1 MTASVAAT
9 DFDVVIVG
17 AGMVGASLACAL
29 AEAGLRL
36 AVLDS
41 QPVDNP
47 ITSSS
52 AFDDLPFDARVSAIT
67 PASQEF
73 FKSLHVWDAITARR
87 YSPYTDMHVW
97 EADGT
102 GSIHFSAADIH
113 ADVLGHII
121 ENSVILAALH
131 EKLQQQENVTLL
143 APVTLQELQSAM
155 TVESGTPGR
164 IGLLLA
170 DGRQLS
176 TRLLVAADGAN
187 SRVRELAGFQTR
199 EWDYEH
205 HAIVTT
211 VRTELPHKQ
220 TAIQRFM
227 DEGVLAFLPLNPC
240 RSGPCPRLDIADDS
254 IAGRARSYKSGDDQR
269 YCSIVWSVLPDYAQS
284 LMSLDDPAFARAL
297 ESAIESRL
305 GTIAHVDKRYSFPL
319 RQRHAS
325 SYVQD
330 RIALIGDAAHTI
342 HPLAGQGVNLGLLD
356 ASALANEI
364 CQAHAVGRD
373 FADLRTL
380 RRYQRRRI
388 GHNLGMMWLMEGFKH
403 LFADQPLPLRWLRN
417 AGMSGLDGIVPVKN
431 RIMRS
436 AMGID

>member
-1 MTASVAAT
+1 MKESATAA
-9 DFDVVIVG
+9 DFDIVIVG

-29 AEAGLRL
+29 AKTGLRI

-41 QPVDNP
+41 QVVD
-47 ITSSS
+47 TRS
-52 AFDDLPFDARVSAIT
+52 ALSGTFDPRVSAIT

-73 FKSLHVWDAITARR
+73 FRSLGVWESIVARR
-87 YSPYTDMHVW
+87 ASPYTDMHVW

-102 GSIHFSAADIH
+102 GSIHFSAPDIH
-113 ADVLGHII
+113 ADVLGHIV

-131 EKLQQQENVTLL
+131 ERLAQQENVSVL
-143 APVTLQELQSAM
+143 APVTLSALEPPLP
-155 TVESGTPGR
+155 TIEDAAERVRLILG
-164 IGLLLA
+164 

-187 SRVRELAGFQTR
+187 SRVRELAGFKTR

-211 VRTELPHKQ
+211 VRTELPHQQ

-227 DEGVLAFLPLNPC
+227 DQGTLAFLPL
-240 RSGPCPRLDIADDS
+240 RS
-254 IAGRARSYKSGDDQR
+254 AGGSEPNSQH

-284 LMSLDDPAFARAL
+284 LMALDDTQFARAL
-297 ESAIESRL
+297 QSAIESRL
-305 GTIAHVDKRYSFPL
+305 GTVSQVDQRYSFPL
-319 RQRHAS
+319 RQRHAT
-325 SYVQD
+325 SYVQNG
-330 RIALIGDAAHTI
+330 IALIGDAAHTI

-356 ASALANEI
+356 AKVLAAEI
-364 CQAHAVGRD
+364 CQAYGVGRD

-388 GHNLGMMWLMEGFKH
+388 GHNLGMMWMMEGFKQ
-403 LFADQPLPLRWLRN
+403 LFADQPMPLRWLRN
-417 AGMSGLDGIVPVKN
+417 AGMTALDQTAPLRN

>member
-1 MTASVAAT
+1 MTTSTAAT

-17 AGMVGASLACAL
+17 AGMVGASFACAL
-29 AEAGLRL
+29 AETGLRL

-41 QPVDNP
+41 QAID
-47 ITSSS
+47 IQARSSS
-52 AFDDLPFDARVSAIT
+52 ALGAAPFDRQPFDPRVSAIT

-73 FKSLHVWDAITARR
+73 FRSLHVWEAIAARR
-87 YSPYTDMHVW
+87 HSPYTDMHVW

-113 ADVLGHII
+113 AEVLGHII

-131 EKLQQQENVTLL
+131 ERLQQQENVALL
-143 APVTLQELQSAM
+143 APVTLHELQSSE
-155 TVESGTPGR
+155 VLQNVGQGKVR
-164 IGLLLA
+164 LVLA
-170 DGRQLS
+170 DDRQLS

-211 VRTELPHKQ
+211 VRTEFPHRRA
-220 TAIQRFM
+220 AIQRFM
-227 DEGVLAFLPLNPC
+227 DEGTLAFLPL
-240 RSGPCPRLDIADDS
+240 RESGGNIADD
-254 IAGRARSYKSGDDQR
+254 QQH
-269 YCSIVWSVLPDYAQS
+269 CSIVWSVLPDFAQS
-284 LMSLDDPAFARAL
+284 LMALNDSEFAQVL
-297 ESAIESRL
+297 EGAIESRL
-305 GTIAHVDKRYSFPL
+305 GAILHVDKRYSFPL
-319 RQRHAS
+319 RQRHAAT
-325 SYVQD
+325 YVQD
-330 RIALIGDAAHTI
+330 GIALVGDAAHTI

-417 AGMSGLDGIVPVKN
+417 VGMSGLDRAAPVKN

>member
-1 MTASVAAT
+1 MTASAAAT

-29 AEAGLRL
+29 AKTGLRL

-41 QPVDNP
+41 HAIDTG
-47 ITSSS
+47 IRSSS
-52 AFDDLPFDARVSAIT
+52 AFDDLPFDPRVSAIT

-113 ADVLGHII
+113 AEVLGHII
-121 ENSVILAALH
+121 ENSVILTALH
-131 EKLQQQENVTLL
+131 EKLLQQENLTLL
-143 APVTLQELQSAM
+143 APVSLQELHSAM
-155 TVESGTPGR
+155 TAENGSPGR
-164 IGLLLA
+164 VGLLLA
-170 DGRQLS
+170 DDRQLS

-211 VRTELPHKQ
+211 VRTEQPHQQ

-227 DEGVLAFLPLNPC
+227 DEGVLAFLPLSH
-240 RSGPCPRLDIADDS
+240 RG
-254 IAGRARSYKSGDDQR
+254 SGDDQR
-269 YCSIVWSVLPDYAQS
+269 HCSIVWSVLPDYAQR
-284 LMSLDDPAFARAL
+284 LMALDDKEFVQAL
-297 ESAIESRL
+297 EGAIESRL

-325 SYVQD
+325 SYVQEG
-330 RIALIGDAAHTI
+330 IALIGDAAHTI

-388 GHNLGMMWLMEGFKH
+388 GHNLRMMWLMEGFKH

-417 AGMSGLDGIVPVKN
+417 AGMSGLDGMGPVKN